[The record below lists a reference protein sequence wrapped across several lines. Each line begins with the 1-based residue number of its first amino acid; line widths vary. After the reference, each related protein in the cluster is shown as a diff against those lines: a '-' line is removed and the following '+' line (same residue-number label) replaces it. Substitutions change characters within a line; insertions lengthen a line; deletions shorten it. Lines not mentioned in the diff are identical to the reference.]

1 MTATPLDLP
10 RQDALKG
17 GIYMAIAMAGFVS
30 NDTLMKLLSS
40 ELPVGTL
47 IFWRGIFASLILF
60 STLSFNG
67 ALSHLPMAASPKVVL
82 RSLTDGIA
90 TILFITALVHMPIAN
105 LTSIS
110 HAAPL
115 VVTALAAIFLK
126 EHVGWRRSTAI
137 LVGFLGVLLITR
149 PSSGGF
155 DRYALMGVGVVA
167 GVALR
172 DILTRRIPSSV
183 PAPVVAFANSTLVVV
198 AAVVLAQME
207 GGLQMPRGHQL
218 LYLAAAGVFLSLGYL
233 FMVHTLRYADVSA
246 SAPIRFTG
254 VLWALL
260 SGILVFGEIPNRL
273 ALAGIVLIVASGIY
287 TLHREAKLKRLKAA
301 QTSR

>member
-1 MTATPLDLP
+1 MTATPLHLP

-17 GIYMAIAMAGFVS
+17 GVYMAIAMAGFVS
-30 NDTLMKLLSS
+30 NDTLIKLLSP

-47 IFWRGIFASLILF
+47 IFWRGVFASLIL
-60 STLSFNG
+60 LA
-67 ALSHLPMAASPKVVL
+67 ALSISGGLPHLPMATSPKVLL

-90 TILFITALVHMPIAN
+90 TILFITALAHMPIAN

-115 VVTALAAIFLK
+115 VVTALAAIFLR
-126 EHVGWRRSTAI
+126 EQVGWRRTTAI
-137 LVGFLGVLLITR
+137 LVGFAGVLLITR
-149 PSSGGF
+149 PSSGGI

-167 GVALR
+167 GVAIR

-183 PAPVVAFANSTLVVV
+183 PALVVAFANSAIVV
-198 AAVVLAQME
+198 AAAFVLAQIE
-207 GGLQMPRGHQL
+207 GGLEMPHGHQL
-218 LYLAAAGVFLSLGYL
+218 LYLMAAGVFLSVGYL
-233 FMVHTLRYADVSA
+233 FMVQTLRLADISA
-246 SAPIRFTG
+246 SASVRFTG

-260 SGILVFGEIPNRL
+260 SGVMVFGEIPDRL
-273 ALAGIVLIVASGIY
+273 ALVGIVLIVASGIY

-301 QTSR
+301 QTLV

>member
-1 MTATPLDLP
+1 
-10 RQDALKG
+10 
-17 GIYMAIAMAGFVS
+17 MAIAMASFVS
-30 NDTLMKLLSS
+30 NDTLVKLLSP

-47 IFWRGIFASLILF
+47 IFWRGVFASLIL
-60 STLSFNG
+60 LAALCING
-67 ALSHLPMAASPKVVL
+67 GLPHLPMAASPKVVL

-126 EHVGWRRSTAI
+126 EHVGWRRTTAI

-183 PAPVVAFANSTLVVV
+183 PALVVAFANSALVV
-198 AAVVLAQME
+198 AAAFVLAQIE
-207 GGLQMPRGHQL
+207 GGLEMPRWHQL
-218 LYLAAAGVFLSLGYL
+218 LHLVAAGVFLSLGYL
-233 FMVHTLRYADVSA
+233 FMVQTLRFADISA
-246 SAPIRFTG
+246 SASIRYTG

-260 SGILVFGEIPNRL
+260 SGIVVFGEIPHRL
-273 ALAGIVLIVASGIY
+273 ALVGIVLIVASGIY
-287 TLHREAKLKRLKAA
+287 TLHRESKLKRLKAA
-301 QTSR
+301 QTPA

>member
-1 MTATPLDLP
+1 VTATPLHLP

-17 GIYMAIAMAGFVS
+17 GVYMAIAMASFVS
-30 NDTLMKLLSS
+30 NDTLVKLLSP

-47 IFWRGIFASLILF
+47 IFWRGVFASLIL
-60 STLSFNG
+60 LAALCING
-67 ALSHLPMAASPKVVL
+67 SLPHLPMAASPKVVL

-126 EHVGWRRSTAI
+126 EHVGWRRTTAI

-183 PAPVVAFANSTLVVV
+183 PALVVAFANSALVV
-198 AAVVLAQME
+198 AAAFVLAQIE
-207 GGLQMPRGHQL
+207 GGLEMPRWHQL
-218 LYLAAAGVFLSLGYL
+218 LHLVAAGVFLSLGYL
-233 FMVHTLRYADVSA
+233 FMVQTLRFADISA
-246 SAPIRFTG
+246 SASIRYTG

-260 SGILVFGEIPNRL
+260 SGIVVFGEIPHRL
-273 ALAGIVLIVASGIY
+273 ALVGIVLIVASGIY
-287 TLHREAKLKRLKAA
+287 TLHRESKLKRLKAA
-301 QTSR
+301 QTPA